1 MKSCISTYSFHRLYS
16 GDFTRF
22 DAIDKT
28 KALGCA
34 GVEFVLDDN
43 PPKGYTKEDYALALT
58 EHAHKVGL
66 EVPIYTTGADF
77 SKDDLDAEVERLC
90 AHIDIAA
97 KCGIPLLRHDIAW
110 GYPANFEGVKT
121 YKAVIERV
129 APYVSKVADYAKSV
143 GVMTCTENHG
153 RLLQDSNRMLE
164 LFTAVN
170 NTNYR
175 FLCDMGNFGGVDE
188 KCDVAV
194 SRLLELIVHVHAK
207 DVFTKSGMVYNPGRG
222 YNRSRSGNFRRST
235 IFGHGDVPTFQI
247 LAAIKNSGYD
257 GFVSLEFE
265 GLETVEDGVTIGS
278 ENLNRM
284 IRDLEG

>member
-43 PPKGYTKEDYALALT
+43 PPEGYTKEDYALALT

-129 APYVSKVADYAKSV
+129 APYVSKEEGVKSYLMW
-143 GVMTCTENHG
+143 G
-153 RLLQDSNRMLE
+153 
-164 LFTAVN
+164 
-170 NTNYR
+170 
-175 FLCDMGNFGGVDE
+175 MGNFGGVDE